1 MFESY
6 WFGVEHGANLD
17 FFSRR
22 KKTNKITD
30 FPRIVSLE
38 HVLVHR
44 IRFSAVLNVGR
55 CRQVYEVNWQQADG
69 KPIRFR
75 TEDRSIL

>member
-1 MFESY
+1 MEPILISFPE
-6 WFGVEHGANLD
+6 E
-17 FFSRR
+17 
-22 KKTNKITD
+22 KKPKKITD

-44 IRFSAVLNVGR
+44 IRFSADLNIGR
-55 CRQVYEVNWQQADG
+55 YRQVYEVNWQQADG

-75 TEDRSIL
+75 TEDTSIL